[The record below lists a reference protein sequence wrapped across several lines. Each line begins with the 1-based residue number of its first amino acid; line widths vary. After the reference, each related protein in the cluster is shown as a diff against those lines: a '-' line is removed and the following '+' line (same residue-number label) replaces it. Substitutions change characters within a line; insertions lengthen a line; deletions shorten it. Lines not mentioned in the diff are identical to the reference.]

1 MNIKKCTGC
10 GEIKNVENFY
20 WRKTRNNFSPKC
32 KLCWGEDSKKYNKK
46 HKVER
51 KEYLKEW
58 RKDNDK
64 LRKYQREYKRKA
76 SSQDRI
82 IFNLRNR
89 VYKLMLKEHQSQK
102 TLELVGCS
110 KEEFMNHLEK
120 QFTDKMNWG
129 NYGDYWEVD
138 HILPLSKGGTI
149 HWSNSQPLTVTEN
162 RKKSNKIN

>member
-1 MNIKKCTGC
+1 METKKCTEC
-10 GEIKNVENFY
+10 KKIKNVEEFY

-32 KLCWGEDSKKYNKK
+32 KICWIEDSKKYNIK
-46 HKVER
+46 HKSER

-76 SSQDRI
+76 PSQDRI

-89 VYKLMLKEHQSQK
+89 VYKLMLKEFQSQK
-102 TLELVGCS
+102 TLELIGCS
-110 KEEFMNHLEK
+110 RQKFMDHLQN
-120 QFTDKMNWG
+120 QFTDEMNWG

-138 HILPLSKGGTI
+138 HILPLS
-149 HWSNSQPLTVTEN
+149 
-162 RKKSNKIN
+162 